1 MLRKGRNHHRNHHRN
16 IAVAVI
22 AAVALMTSLRRG
34 GKSELSAN
42 YLTNDRQLVAEEAAS
57 LRSTIA
63 AAQGGRDASSLFPA
77 SNGMQMDAANV
88 PLGADL
94 ARADPG
100 QSAIAAAQEQLRRVK
115 RAALRASQIQADS
128 AEEARLEKKVQR
140 ERVEYTR
147 IALKERANEGE
158 KEAVVLQK
166 QLLSRELHLEHL
178 ERERRWR
185 AEARAEMLRAKRWT
199 QHHAQVG
206 PMKVSDG
213 G

>member
-1 MLRKGRNHHRNHHRN
+1 MLTKGRDHYRNHRN
-16 IAVAVI
+16 IAVAVL

-63 AAQGGRDASSLFPA
+63 AAQGSSLFPA
-77 SNGMQMDAANV
+77 SNEMQMDAANV

-94 ARADPG
+94 TRADPG

-147 IALKERANEGE
+147 IALKERAKEGE
-158 KEAVVLQK
+158 EEAVVLQK
-166 QLLSRELHLEHL
+166 QLHLEHL
-178 ERERRWR
+178 ERERRRR
-185 AEARAEMLRAKRWT
+185 AEAREEVLRAKRWT